1 MKTLIFALKNELMRL
16 EKKYMIMYLAG
27 GFALLFVVAPLLN
40 MFLATDMDAFFY
52 TARDPELQSS
62 IGITLG
68 VSVIATVFFSV
79 FAIPLAYLVAR
90 SSNRYKNILLGI
102 ISIPI
107 VIPHSAAGLA
117 VLGVVSRNTM
127 IGKAAS
133 LAGISFV
140 DSPWGIALAM
150 AYVSL
155 PFLVIS
161 AVNGFSEVP
170 LKLEQ
175 AAMNLGASRWQVF
188 YRISL
193 PLARTSVLSGLVLMF
208 SRGISE
214 FGAVIMLAYFPTVT
228 PILIY
233 DRFTSFG
240 LAYARPVAVIF
251 VLICLVVFLF
261 FFLIINRKP
270 KK

>member
-1 MKTLIFALKNELMRL
+1 MQMKL
-16 EKKYMIMYLAG
+16 EIKYMIMYLAG
-27 GFALLFVVAPLLN
+27 GFALLFIVAPLLN
-40 MFLATDMDAFFY
+40 MFLATELDAFFE
-52 TARDPELQSS
+52 TARDSQLHHS
-62 IGITLG
+62 ISMTLG
-68 VSVIATVFFSV
+68 VSLASTLAFSV
-79 FAIPLAYLVAR
+79 FAVPLAYLISR
-90 SSNRYKNILLGI
+90 SSHRYKNILLGI

-117 VLGVVSRNTM
+117 VLGVVSRNTF
-127 IGKAAS
+127 IGKTAS
-133 LAGISFV
+133 LAGINFI
-140 DSPWGIALAM
+140 DSPWGIGLAM

-155 PFLVIS
+155 PFLIIS
-161 AVNGFSEVP
+161 AVNGFNGVP

-188 YRISL
+188 FRISL
-193 PLARTSVLSGLVLMF
+193 PLARTSVLSGLILMF

-240 LAYARPVAVIF
+240 LTYARPVAVIF
-251 VLICLVVFLF
+251 VLICLAIFLSF
-261 FFLIINRKP
+261 YILTN
-270 KK
+270 KKAGK